1 MKLFKQVTAF
11 SIAMLLFTSVLTGC
25 QKKEINVSDDGTSTL
40 ASTDVANTEVAKVG
54 DAVITVADIQYY
66 VYNAAMM
73 QLYQKNPQFNGD
85 ISKVDWKEKQ
95 ESGKRWKR
103 VSLMRL

>member
-40 ASTDVANTEVAKVG
+40 ASTDVAN
-54 DAVITVADIQYY
+54 I
-66 VYNAAMM
+66 M
-73 QLYQKNPQFNGD
+73 P
-85 ISKVDWKEKQ
+85 
-95 ESGKRWKR
+95 
-103 VSLMRL
+103 